1 MRSCRSLSR
10 QMHPVPLMADERSS
24 ARVAR
29 PSLFHRRP
37 ARPFAL
43 SIDSRPTDFIVALAT
58 LAKAANELHTG
69 ASDECSGSTLRVR
82 RIGPCPRVYH
92 FGIRG
97 RRHSPLF
104 FATNDTLARERERE
118 SSAAVGRVNN
128 HRSTSWPRSRSI
140 SCLSSWSLKGKRRR
154 RKVSPR
160 HNLARGF
167 IDGYIQTINICR
179 GGA

>member
-1 MRSCRSLSR
+1 
-10 QMHPVPLMADERSS
+10 MHPVPLMADERSS

-104 FATNDTLARERERE
+104 FATNDTQARERE

>member
-1 MRSCRSLSR
+1 
-10 QMHPVPLMADERSS
+10 MADERSS

-104 FATNDTLARERERE
+104 FATNDTLARERELGCRWKSKQ
-118 SSAAVGRVNN
+118 SSIHLLAEIQEHQLLVVLVIEGEKKKKKGISETQSGTWIYRRLHPN
-128 HRSTSWPRSRSI
+128 HQH
-140 SCLSSWSLKGKRRR
+140 LS
-154 RKVSPR
+154 
-160 HNLARGF
+160 
-167 IDGYIQTINICR
+167 R
-179 GGA
+179 GGIMGSCQ